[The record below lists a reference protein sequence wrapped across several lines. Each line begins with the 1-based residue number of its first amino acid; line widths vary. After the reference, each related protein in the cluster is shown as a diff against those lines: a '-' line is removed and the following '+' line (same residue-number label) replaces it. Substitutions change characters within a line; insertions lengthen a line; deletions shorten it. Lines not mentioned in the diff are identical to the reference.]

1 MIKIG
6 KTTISEQA
14 GGNHTLDEFKK
25 LFGKIPDLRNTDLEK
40 LYYELGGKRKTVKKQ
55 NKEEESKE

>member
-40 LYYELGGKRKTVKKQ
+40 LYYELGGKRKTVKK